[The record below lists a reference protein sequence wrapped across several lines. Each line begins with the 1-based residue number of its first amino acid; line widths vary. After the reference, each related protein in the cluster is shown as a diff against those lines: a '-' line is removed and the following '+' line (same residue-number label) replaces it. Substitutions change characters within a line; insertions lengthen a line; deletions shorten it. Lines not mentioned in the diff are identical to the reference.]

1 MNTLKK
7 LALLGTCLPTLALAQ
22 TAPQWKHDFSLGL
35 EVQHY
40 HYKEPEMQ
48 YIDDE
53 GWEWM
58 EQKAYMGGV
67 SGSYRLTWQDKLFI
81 QPETRILWGKENYK
95 TGDGDKFRSGIKYK
109 VPNLIFE
116 PRLLMGGN
124 IAVVHDQLMFSP
136 YTGLGYR
143 LKIDD
148 GEEVK
153 FSDGETSPY
162 RKSNYVYIPLGTSI
176 GSKLSDTWS
185 IFAKGEYDYFVKGW
199 QYSRGWKTSSA
210 EFKQKSGYG
219 LKGEVSVSYAYSDKV
234 SFSVSPY
241 IHYWNIKKSKDAE
254 KYDYDNGFSYITYEP
269 KNTTVE
275 SGIRLGVS
283 F

>member
-7 LALLGTCLPTLALAQ
+7 LALLGTCLPTFAFAQ
-22 TAPQWKHDFSLGL
+22 TPPQWKHDFNLGL

-48 YIDDE
+48 YIRRY

-58 EQKAYMGGV
+58 EQKAYMGGL
-67 SGSYRLTWQDKLFI
+67 SGSYRLTWQDRLFA
-81 QPETRILWGKENYK
+81 QTEARILLGKENYK
-95 TGDGDKFRSGIKYK
+95 TGDGDKFRSGLKYQI
-109 VPNLIFE
+109 PDLIFE
-116 PRLLMGGN
+116 PRLLVGGN
-124 IAVVHDQLMFSP
+124 VAVVHNQLTFSP

-153 FSDGETSPY
+153 CPRGTTLAY
-162 RKSNYVYIPLGTSI
+162 RKSNYVYIPLGASL
-176 GSKLSDTWS
+176 GYKLSDTWS
-185 IFAKGEYDYFVKGW
+185 ISAKGEYDYFIKGW

-210 EFKQKSGYG
+210 KFKQNSGYG
-219 LKGEVSVSYAYSDKV
+219 LKGEVSVSYAYSNNL

-254 KYDYDNGFSYITYEP
+254 KYDYNNGFSYVTYEP
-269 KNTTVE
+269 KNSTVE
-275 SGIRLGVS
+275 SGVRFGVS